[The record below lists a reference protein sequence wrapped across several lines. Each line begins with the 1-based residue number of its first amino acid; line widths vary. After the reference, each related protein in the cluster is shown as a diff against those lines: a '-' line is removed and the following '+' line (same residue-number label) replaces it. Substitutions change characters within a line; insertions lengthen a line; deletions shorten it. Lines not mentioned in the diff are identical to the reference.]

1 MNVRDIAERAARAF
15 RRRPAITSDGRTYS
29 FGECWQRGLQLA
41 NGLLDRGI
49 APGENVAVLEKNS
62 IRSVDF
68 YLGTAIAG
76 LVRVPLYWRNS
87 VPLHVAMLEN
97 AGCRAVVVDGDVDTD
112 VIEAIS
118 AVSCVEMVLVRDA
131 GYEAWL
137 TRQSEV
143 DPGVPIDD
151 DTLYMIRHTGGT
163 TGAPKGILNT
173 HRQWACVGRDVMSF
187 KPRIVEG
194 DTMLHVAPLSH
205 ASGYYFLPAWAAG
218 ARQVVLPAADP
229 AQILETLASERV
241 GHFYLPPTL
250 LDMVVTLGMQH
261 PQRELAIKGLA
272 IGSSPIS
279 GRQLRAAR
287 DFFGDAVLFQT
298 YGTSEAVPI
307 SGMGPEAWFAEMDG
321 SEPLRSAGRPLPFVD
336 FELRDQ
342 DGARVPIGEVGEV
355 TVRTDGMTNGYYRAP
370 EATAASFDRGWFKT
384 GDLGRLDE
392 NGYLYLVDRIGE
404 TIISGGHNIYPS
416 DLERVVNDH
425 PDVLE
430 TAAFG
435 VPDEK
440 WGETPVVVCRVAPGA
455 EVSAGEIQRHVT
467 EALGSYM
474 KPSYVQF
481 VEAPLPRSAVGKI
494 GRRMARDQYWGGD
507 ALVATKQAEG

>member
-1 MNVRDIAERAARAF
+1 M
-15 RRRPAITSDGRTYS
+15 TSDGQTYT
-29 FGECWQRGLQLA
+29 FGQCWQRGLQLA
-41 NGLLDRGI
+41 NGLLARGI
-49 APGENVAVLEKNS
+49 SPGENVAVLEKNS
-62 IRSVDF
+62 IRSVDL
-68 YLGTAIAG
+68 YLGAAIAG

-87 VPLHVAMLEN
+87 AALHVAMVEN
-97 AGCRAVVVDGDVDTD
+97 TGCRAVVVDSDVPDG
-112 VIEAIS
+112 VLEAIR
-118 AVSCVEMVLVRDA
+118 AVPCVELVVVRDA
-131 GYEAWL
+131 GYETWL
-137 TRQSEV
+137 QQQSDL
-143 DPGVPIDD
+143 DPAVPIGD

-229 AQILETLASERV
+229 AQIVETLATERV
-241 GHFYLPPTL
+241 AHFYLPPTL
-250 LDMVVTLGMQH
+250 LDMVVSAGKQQ
-261 PQRELAIKGLA
+261 PSRELALKGLA

-279 GRQLRAAR
+279 GRQLRDAR
-287 DFFGDAVLFQT
+287 EFFGDAVLFQT

-307 SGMGPEAWFAEMDG
+307 SGMGPDAWFAEVDG
-321 SEPLRSAGRPLPFVD
+321 SDPLSSAGRPLPFVD
-336 FELRDQ
+336 FQLRAEN
-342 DGARVPIGEVGEV
+342 GRPVPTGEVGEV
-355 TVRTDGMTNGYYRAP
+355 TVRTDGMTDGYYRAP
-370 EATAASFDRGWFKT
+370 EATVASFDAGWFKT

-425 PDVLE
+425 PEVLE

-435 VPDEK
+435 IPHEK

-455 EVSAGEIQRHVT
+455 ELSSESVQRHV
-467 EALGSYM
+467 ADRLGSYM
-474 KPSYVQF
+474 KPSQVQF
-481 VEAPLPRSAVGKI
+481 TDAPLPRSAVGKI
-494 GRRMARDQYWGGD
+494 GRRLARDQYLAGGLNPVG
-507 ALVATKQAEG
+507 ASGPGE